1 MPRKSKR
8 PAAPMRA
15 KTAARKTKP
24 KPSAAHKRVR
34 AKCSHAKCSHAKSS
48 RDKVRSHRK
57 HMREKGYRLV
67 QMWLPDTRTPEFAR
81 EAHLQ
86 SLRASN
92 SPTAEIDQAW
102 VDSIS
107 WWNSE
112 EAAELAKSEPA
123 QWWREPE

>member
-1 MPRKSKR
+1 MDNKRKR

-15 KTAARKTKP
+15 KPAARKARPELSTPP
-24 KPSAAHKRVR
+24 KR
-34 AKCSHAKCSHAKSS
+34 ARAKSS

-57 HMREKGYRLV
+57 RMRAKGYRLV

-102 VDSIS
+102 LDSVS

-112 EAAELAKSEPA
+112 EAARLAKSEPA

>member
-1 MPRKSKR
+1 MKRKSKR
-8 PAAPMRA
+8 RIAQMRT
-15 KTAARKTKP
+15 KSVVRKTRP
-24 KPSAAHKRVR
+24 KTSAATKRGPV
-34 AKCSHAKCSHAKSS
+34 KSS
-48 RDKVRSHRK
+48 REKVRSHRER
-57 HMREKGYRLV
+57 MRAKGYRLV

-92 SPTAEIDQAW
+92 SPTAEIDQAYI
-102 VDSIS
+102 DSIS

-112 EAAELAKSEPA
+112 EAADLAKSEPP